1 MNNIRTVASL
11 DEVKGVLQ
19 EMGINAIGQAHQV
32 QFCLH
37 EQTSL
42 KEATEI
48 KVITR
53 PGRHGFKLVNPEL
66 LNCKF
71 KAKVKLDV
79 CYKTMFNACMVQ
91 CDQELLPLEARIA
104 QLKNLILSTDDQIPH
119 RGPEVD
125 QRNRGVQLMLY
136 PNPPFPDDPDYE
148 FGSANQRVP
157 YQAAYANDAQRN
169 AAVARDKHAQ
179 RAVWNTNLRLLEAKK
194 SFLEKKKIELER
206 VLREEFDKMIEE
218 QSDLGVGYANY
229 QFPHLA

>member
-1 MNNIRTVASL
+1 IGLVCLLLVFSCYNKSVKLNKLLLIQDILSSVTMNSIRTVASL
-11 DEVKGVLQ
+11 DEVNGVLQ

-136 PNPPFPDDPDYE
+136 PEPPSMFIFVFFFYC
-148 FGSANQRVP
+148 V
-157 YQAAYANDAQRN
+157 
-169 AAVARDKHAQ
+169 
-179 RAVWNTNLRLLEAKK
+179 
-194 SFLEKKKIELER
+194 FLI
-206 VLREEFDKMIEE
+206 F
-218 QSDLGVGYANY
+218 
-229 QFPHLA
+229 F

>member
-1 MNNIRTVASL
+1 LLIQDILSSVTMNSIRTVASL
-11 DEVKGVLQ
+11 DEVNGVLQ

-136 PNPPFPDDPDYE
+136 PEPPSMFIFVFFFYC
-148 FGSANQRVP
+148 V
-157 YQAAYANDAQRN
+157 
-169 AAVARDKHAQ
+169 
-179 RAVWNTNLRLLEAKK
+179 
-194 SFLEKKKIELER
+194 FLI
-206 VLREEFDKMIEE
+206 F
-218 QSDLGVGYANY
+218 
-229 QFPHLA
+229 F